1 MQKSA
6 VIVLL
11 LLLQRRYLLAVWLTW
26 QLRLLL
32 GSLLALVQVLNPGL
46 TRLLLHPSLERRVE
60 VVLDVVVRAAM
71 QKASDLGPA
80 IAVLLV

>member
-11 LLLQRRYLLAVWLTW
+11 LLLQRRYLLTVWLTW
-26 QLRLLL
+26 QLRLEL

>member
-11 LLLQRRYLLAVWLTW
+11 LLLQRRYLLTVWLTW
-26 QLRLLL
+26 QLRLEL
-32 GSLLALVQVLNPGL
+32 GSLLALVQVLNPSL

>member
-11 LLLQRRYLLAVWLTW
+11 LLLQRRYLLTVWLTW
-26 QLRLLL
+26 QLRLEL

-60 VVLDVVVRAAM
+60 VVLYVVVRAAM

>member
-1 MQKSA
+1 M
-6 VIVLL
+6 
-11 LLLQRRYLLAVWLTW
+11 
-26 QLRLLL
+26 
-32 GSLLALVQVLNPGL
+32 LNPGL

>member
-11 LLLQRRYLLAVWLTW
+11 LLLQRRYLLTVWLAW
-26 QLRLLL
+26 QLRLEL